1 MCIAYPSFNKALSS
15 VKQTTSFCDS
25 AYGRQLA
32 QCFTKKNFWAD
43 KPIYAVPFLR
53 TLVFARKMF

>member
-1 MCIAYPSFNKALSS
+1 MFH
-15 VKQTTSFCDS
+15 
-25 AYGRQLA
+25 
-32 QCFTKKNFWAD
+32 KKNFWAD